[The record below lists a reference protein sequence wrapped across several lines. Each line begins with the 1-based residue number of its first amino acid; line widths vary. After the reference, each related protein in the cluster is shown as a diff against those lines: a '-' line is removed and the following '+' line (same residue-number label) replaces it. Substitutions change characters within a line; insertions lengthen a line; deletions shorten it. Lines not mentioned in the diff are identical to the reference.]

1 MSEIT
6 EPTTRSA
13 IESATESESAEVEVE
28 AWLLGA
34 LRELGLEAGG
44 PQDDFF
50 ELGGTSLTAMRLI
63 AKAEE
68 RFGEDALPPDE
79 LYERP
84 GLRQIAAGIA
94 RNAAVAPAAAADGR

>member
-6 EPTTRSA
+6 EPTT
-13 IESATESESAEVEVE
+13 ESATEAAEVQ

-63 AKAEE
+63 AKAER

-94 RNAAVAPAAAADGR
+94 RNVAAAPAAAADGR